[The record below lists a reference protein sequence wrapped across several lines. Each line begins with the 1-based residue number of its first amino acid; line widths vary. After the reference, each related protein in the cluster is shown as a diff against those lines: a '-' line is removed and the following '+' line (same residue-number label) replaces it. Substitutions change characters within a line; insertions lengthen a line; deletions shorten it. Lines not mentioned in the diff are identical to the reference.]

1 MKPKSLAVSLFGCA
15 VLAAATLIPGES
27 SGQAGA
33 QEEALV
39 QQTLAEV
46 AAQQTLIS
54 ENQGK
59 IDEKVAQ
66 VAEEVRLARIYAGR
80 VGGKTK

>member
-15 VLAAATLIPGES
+15 ALGVVALLPRES

-33 QEEALV
+33 QEELLVEQAL
-39 QQTLAEV
+39 ADV

-54 ENQGK
+54 ENQAK
-59 IDEKVAQ
+59 IDEKVGLI
-66 VAEEVRLARIYAGR
+66 AEEVRVARIFAGR
-80 VGGKTK
+80 AGGKTK